1 MSLIPE
7 FQDGFLP
14 KGMHSCSGDEFINR
28 FCNINDYRKKF
39 IQSIEDIF
47 DFAKERNAKYI
58 FIGGSF
64 ITGKEEPSDFD
75 VVIVF
80 GKSEH
85 IPRQTERILI
95 DGNKVDIMF
104 CSEDKPD
111 IVHSFIRLFTSDMYD
126 RELGLVQVNINN
138 NISEWEIHD
147 DIESEYDE
155 TYEIV
160 KRMYTHRKIVNL
172 NEPEGILVTIHGLLS
187 HGDWNNNLMPIASSQ
202 GWIVAPFY
210 YGYTLPDILM
220 NEGKRKEVIE
230 QFREWILNIQE
241 TYNGRISVIAHSFGT
256 YILAS
261 YINGFKEAP
270 PVTFNSIILTG
281 SIVNTNFDWNECRGN
296 KVSRIRNEI
305 APNDQWVKWMPE
317 KKWLPLD
324 KLFGK
329 SGTDGFINDSEI
341 LAQFT
346 NNIFDHNNVIKK
358 DVITQMWMPYL
369 NANKYAYIQE
379 ERTYFKNQLA
389 NKTLERNSLP

>member
-1 MSLIPE
+1 MGLIPE
-7 FQDGFLP
+7 FENGFLP
-14 KGMHSCSGDEFINR
+14 KGIHDCSGDEFIER

-47 DFAKERNAKYI
+47 DFAKDRNAKYV

-64 ITGKEEPSDFD
+64 ITEKEKPSDFD

-80 GKSEH
+80 SKSEH
-85 IPRQTERILI
+85 IPRKTERILI

-111 IVHSFIRLFTSDMYD
+111 IVNSFIRLFSSDFYG
-126 RELGLVQVNINN
+126 REFGFIQVNINN
-138 NISEWEIHD
+138 NDSKWVIKD
-147 DIESEYDE
+147 DCEYDE

-160 KRMYTHRKIVNL
+160 KRLYTHRQIINL
-172 NEPEGILVTIHGLLS
+172 NEPEGILVTIHGILS
-187 HGDWNNNLMPIASSQ
+187 NASWNNELMPIASSQ

-220 NEGKRKEVIE
+220 NENKRKEVIE
-230 QFREWILNIQE
+230 RFREWILYIQE

-261 YINGFKEAP
+261 YLNGFDEVP

-281 SIVNTNFDWNECRGN
+281 SIVNTNFDWNTCRGN
-296 KVSRIRNEI
+296 KVSRVRNEI

-317 KKWLPLD
+317 TKWLPLD

-329 SGTDGFINDSEI
+329 SGTEGFVNDSEI
-341 LAQFT
+341 LTQPK
-346 NNIFDHNNVIKK
+346 NDIFDHNNVIKK

-379 ERTYFKNQLA
+379 ERSYFKKQFA
-389 NKTLERNSLP
+389 NKTLERNS